1 MVQFNDF
8 NDKSKF
14 STNSYEIFV
23 DGMSHKQTNRSILVL
38 IQIMVQVLVFFMEL
52 LLPGIWPVLRI
63 FAGLMAMLVEPN
75 FVPGLLLSMSLVNNI

>member
-23 DGMSHKQTNRSILVL
+23 DGMSHKQTNR
-38 IQIMVQVLVFFMEL
+38 
-52 LLPGIWPVLRI
+52 
-63 FAGLMAMLVEPN
+63 
-75 FVPGLLLSMSLVNNI
+75 